1 MRVRERRRKA
11 RAALRRA
18 EERLVAYDSKVKMGI
33 LSVPCLGVAAFGLV
47 GLVTGESLLG
57 TGFVTHLAA
66 LAIASVTAFTLLQ
79 MGFDGRPVLVIDED
93 GIACRRPDLGL
104 IPWRAVIA
112 VGSAKAVM
120 MRKVLMVAVDESEL
134 EEKARNHLRNRISL
148 FTAFSRNVARFERQ
162 MSGNPSFHIT
172 ISYFSMP
179 IAEIEARTEA
189 LVHRY
194 GPR

>member
-1 MRVRERRRKA
+1 MRERGRRRKA

-18 EERLVAYDSKVKMGI
+18 EEPLVAYDSKVKMGI
-33 LSVPCLGVAAFGLV
+33 LSVPCLGVAGIGIV

-57 TGFVTHLAA
+57 TGFGAHLAA
-66 LAIASVTAFTLLQ
+66 IAIASVTAFTLLQ
-79 MGFDGRPVLVIDED
+79 MGFDGRPVLVIDEE

-162 MSGNPSFHIT
+162 MSGNPSFQIT
-172 ISYFSMP
+172 ISYFSIP
-179 IAEIEARTEA
+179 IPELETRIEA

-194 GPR
+194 APR

>member
-1 MRVRERRRKA
+1 MRKQERRRKA
-11 RAALRRA
+11 RAAARRA

-33 LSVPCLGVAAFGLV
+33 LSVPCLFVAAIGIV
-47 GLVTGESLLG
+47 GLVTGETLLG
-57 TGFVTHLAA
+57 SGVLTHLAA

-79 MGFDGRPVLVIDED
+79 MGFDGRPVLVVDEN

-134 EEKARNHLRNRISL
+134 EEKAREHLRKRISL
-148 FTAFSRNVARFERQ
+148 FSAFSRNVARFERQ
-162 MSGNPSFHIT
+162 MSGNPSFQIT
-172 ISYFSMP
+172 ISYFSIP
-179 IAEIEARTEA
+179 ISELEARIEA

-194 GPR
+194 GP